1 MTIPTPTTSLATTIA
16 APGRDWRY
24 SAACAEV
31 DPELFFPARAENRPL
46 AQVAEA
52 KKVCAGCPVS
62 QQCLDWALET
72 RQDSGVWGGLS
83 ENERRLLHRRV
94 RRYDTQ
100 DPPMAERIIKD
111 RLAEFEAA
119 MATGESKG
127 QVARALG
134 TNVQT
139 VNTVLALLDE
149 RAGLDA
155 ASEAVAS

>member
-1 MTIPTPTTSLATTIA
+1 MNILNLDTRRLATTFA

-72 RQDSGVWGGLS
+72 RQDTGVWGGLS
-83 ENERRLLHRRV
+83 ENERRLLHRRA
-94 RRYDTQ
+94 RRYDTREPGVPEQ
-100 DPPMAERIIKD
+100 IIQH
-111 RLAEFEAA
+111 RLDEFQAA
-119 MATGESKG
+119 VAAGGGVGS
-127 QVARALG
+127 VARALG

-139 VNTVLALLDE
+139 VNTVLALLED
-149 RAGLDA
+149 RKQLDA
-155 ASEAVAS
+155 AAEEVA

>member
-1 MTIPTPTTSLATTIA
+1 MTILNLEARRDTTIA

-46 AQVAEA
+46 TQVAEA

-72 RQDSGVWGGLS
+72 RQDSGVWGGMS
-83 ENERRLLHRRV
+83 ENERRRLHRRV

-100 DPPMAERIIKD
+100 DPPMAQRIIKD

-119 MATGESKG
+119 MASGDSKG
-127 QVARALG
+127 KVARALG

-149 RAGLDA
+149 RAQLDM